1 MARRRELFTELQ
13 PLVTT
18 LRWAPVELGGRAGR
32 RASAT
37 PASSETSRWNAG
49 KDLSFIPLRPER
61 VVEVRYEHME
71 GTRFRHTA
79 QFVRWRPDRE
89 PGSCGFAPAGGA
101 GSFNLADVF
110 RRRRDLTARAA
121 DLPVDAISLFPAG
134 TPRTATACCGSAAA
148 GWTSWPPSTA
158 RRRCVVDEGA
168 VRQQA
173 RDYRQQLAPRWPDS
187 QVAFASKA
195 FPCTAVQRLMV
206 SEGLWL
212 DVAGGGEIVTAL
224 AAGADPATLIMHGNA
239 KTTEEIEL
247 AVSSG
252 VGTVVVDNF
261 DDISRLEAAVPAGR
275 VQGCLVRVI
284 PGRGEL
290 DLPGVCDRAC
300 GLEVRAGAG
309 GGQAGHR
316 PDRDWPAGCGW
327 TACTRTSDP
336 RSCDAEE
343 LAAAVAPLA
352 ALGDYPVYDL
362 GGGLGCR
369 YTYSDHPPTL
379 ADYLDTL
386 IGAARDHLP
395 AGARILIEPG
405 RSLVAPSAVTVYRV
419 TTVKRGPTTFVAVDG
434 GMGDNLEVALVGQR
448 FEATIADRVG
458 GGEQVTVVGRHCES
472 GDVISEGVA
481 LRDPQV
487 GDLLVVPVTGA
498 YCYTMSNNYN
508 GARRIPVVFADGGGA
523 RLVVRRE
530 RWDELLARDV

>member
-1 MARRRELFTELQ
+1 MTGADDVTGADVIGLFPPGTSRDGDGMLRVGGCRIDELAAEY
-13 PLVTT
+13 
-18 LRWAPVELGGRAGR
+18 G
-32 RASAT
+32 T
-37 PASSETSRWNAG
+37 PA
-49 KDLSFIPLRPER
+49 L
-61 VVEVRYEHME
+61 
-71 GTRFRHTA
+71 
-79 QFVRWRPDRE
+79 
-89 PGSCGFAPAGGA
+89 
-101 GSFNLADVF
+101 
-110 RRRRDLTARAA
+110 
-121 DLPVDAISLFPAG
+121 
-134 TPRTATACCGSAAA
+134 
-148 GWTSWPPSTA
+148 
-158 RRRCVVDEGA
+158 VVDEVA

-173 RDYRQQLAPRWPDS
+173 RDYRQQLAARWPCS

-261 DDISRLEAAVPAGR
+261 DDIDRLEAAVPAGQ

-284 PGRGEL
+284 PGVQSSTYPAYATGHA
-290 DLPGVCDRAC
+290 GSKF
-300 GLEVRAGAG
+300 GLAPAGAR
-309 GGQAGHR
+309 QAIAR
-316 PDRDWPAGCGW
+316 IEAAGRLRMDGLH
-327 TACTRTSDP
+327 THVGSQIL
-336 RSCDAEE
+336 DAGE

-352 ALGDYPVYDL
+352 ALGEFGVYDL

-369 YTYSDHPPTL
+369 YTYADQPPTL
-379 ADYLDTL
+379 AGYLDSLTA
-386 IGAARDHLP
+386 AAREHLP
-395 AGARILIEPG
+395 AGASILIEPG
-405 RSLVAPSAVTVYRV
+405 RSLVARGGVTVYRV
-419 TTVKRGPTTFVAVDG
+419 TTVKPGPVTFVGVDG

-458 GGEQVTVVGRHCES
+458 GGQPATVVGRHCES
-472 GDVISEGVA
+472 GDVLSAGVP
-481 LRDPQV
+481 LRDPRV
-487 GDLLVVPVTGA
+487 GDLLAVPVTGA

-530 RWDELLARDV
+530 RWDELLSRDVGY